1 MVDRRGWRALVE
13 VFDRVAHHL
22 LDQAVGVTDRPFGVV
37 HEPRLCVVPFAGVA
51 VAGLVLER
59 PDLELVTPLLPLPGQ
74 VGLGRAPSRREAESD
89 LAERQ
94 KRRDE
99 LEIRP
104 LEHQAR
110 DRYASEWHNTQAK
123 FVDDPEGAVGDADR
137 LIQQVMRDRGYPVE
151 DFDQRAAD
159 LSVDHP
165 EVISNYRAAHGI
177 SIANERGSA
186 STDDLRTAMQH
197 YRALFEELLETE
209 PRGADLHLA
218 PGVLTLR
225 EMTLAPRTWG
235 WAWPHERSGSDA

>member
-1 MVDRRGWRALVE
+1 MPTWGWIVIAIAAVVVLAAIAWNAYNSRRRKGLQDQFGSEYDRT
-13 VFDRVAHHL
+13 VA
-22 LDQAVGVTDRPFGVV
+22 D
-37 HEPRLCVVPFAGVA
+37 
-51 VAGLVLER
+51 
-59 PDLELVTPLLPLPGQ
+59 
-74 VGLGRAPSRREAESD
+74 APSRREAEFD

-104 LEHQAR
+104 LEQQAR

-151 DFDQRAAD
+151 DFDQQAAD

-177 SIANERGSA
+177 SIANERGNA
-186 STDDLRTAMQH
+186 STENLRTAMVH
-197 YRALFEELLETE
+197 YRALFEDLLETE
-209 PRGADLHLA
+209 PAQA
-218 PGVLTLR
+218 
-225 EMTLAPRTWG
+225 
-235 WAWPHERSGSDA
+235 